1 MPTPSKP
8 IAITAGH
15 RTKKEKAQRAAAE
28 AALATG
34 KAFTAR
40 PEVKSNAIAFK
51 EFKRVSSLLKTI
63 GKNDALIEGAINRYC
78 EITAEI
84 IEFEEKRA
92 EFSRGIKQLEDAY
105 EEDREAHPS
114 IVDRII
120 PTIDYFRTLS
130 SMESSMLSLDKR
142 IMDKRKMLLDLEK
155 ENIMTIASQLRTI
168 PKECEPEETIDPMER
183 LFDKKARDA

>member
-114 IVDRII
+114 IDDRII